1 MTEFKLN
8 STCKRI
14 KDIPWND
21 TLMVS
26 KIFLDEAL
34 LNHHKERVDKVF
46 EKASDEIKEQQLQNI
61 LVRDTLF
68 NLAMDKIVTCYE
80 FNIDKEDLDRF
91 VMMLKQSGF
100 QFPETEKGMDE
111 RLNTIATK
119 LIQKELI
126 FVDIA
131 AAYNIEVTAQ
141 ETLDVLNEFQK
152 ATGNSID
159 DIKQDKAKLNGAV
172 SSLLEE
178 KITAFIISKFDKD
191 FSELQKNIQLDN
203 EARAKAEQE
212 ANQASQN
219 HNTDQKN

>member
-8 STCKRI
+8 STCTRTKE
-14 KDIPWND
+14 IPWND

-68 NLAMDKIVTCYE
+68 NLAMDKIVDCYE
-80 FNIDKEDLDRF
+80 FNIDAEDLQRF
-91 VMMLKQSGF
+91 ETMLRQSGL
-100 QFPETEKGMDE
+100 QFPNAGAELDE
-111 RLNTIATK
+111 RIKAIATK

-131 AAYNIEVTAQ
+131 ATYNIEVTAE
-141 ETLDVLNEFQK
+141 ETLEVLNEFQK

-159 DIKQDKAKLNGAV
+159 DIKQDKNKLNGAV

-178 KITAFIISKFDKD
+178 KITAFIIQKFDKD

-203 EARAKAEQE
+203 EARAKAEAEQNNGAE
-212 ANQASQN
+212 ANTE
-219 HNTDQKN
+219 HKN

>member
-26 KIFLDEAL
+26 KIFLDESL
-34 LNHHKERVDKVF
+34 LNHHKQRVDSVF
-46 EKASDEIKEQQLQNI
+46 KDASDEVKEQQLQNI

-68 NLAMDKIVTCYE
+68 NLAMDKIVSCYE
-80 FNIDKEDLDRF
+80 FNIDEQDLSRF
-91 VMMLKQSGF
+91 EEMLKQSGF
-100 QFPETEKGMDE
+100 KFPSTGNELDE
-111 RLNTIATK
+111 RLKAIATK

-126 FVDIA
+126 FIDIA
-131 AAYNIEVTAQ
+131 AAYNIEVTAD
-141 ETLDVLNEFQK
+141 ETLEVLNEFQK

-159 DIKQDKAKLNGAV
+159 DIKQDKNKLNAAV

-178 KITAFIISKFDKD
+178 KITAFIIQKFDKD

-203 EARAKAEQE
+203 EARAKAEAEQ
-212 ANQASQN
+212 ANA
-219 HNTDQKN
+219 NTTTNETKN

>member
-1 MTEFKLN
+1 MIEFKLN

-14 KDIPWND
+14 KEIPWND

-46 EKASDEIKEQQLQNI
+46 EKASNEIKEQQLQNI

-68 NLAMDKIVTCYE
+68 NLAMDKIVECYE
-80 FNIDKEDLDRF
+80 FDINQEDLNKF
-91 VMMLKQSGF
+91 ETMLKQSGL
-100 QFPETEKGMDE
+100 QFPADGAELNE
-111 RLNTIATK
+111 RLKVIATK

-126 FVDIA
+126 FIDIA
-131 AAYNIEVTAQ
+131 ASYNIEVTAE
-141 ETLDVLNEFQK
+141 ETLEVLNEFQK

-159 DIKQDKAKLNGAV
+159 DIKQDKNKLNGAV

-178 KITAFIISKFDKD
+178 KITAFIIQKFDKD

-203 EARAKAEQE
+203 EARAKAEAEQATTSE
-212 ANQASQN
+212 A
-219 HNTDQKN
+219 TTTETKN